1 MILCFYSY
9 GQMIFVFYL
18 LNEIYKLEFRG
29 ELFIQVIEDFFVI
42 IPMVKFPLFFSH

>member
-1 MILCFYSY
+1 MILRFYSY

-29 ELFIQVIEDFFVI
+29 ELFIQVFFVF
-42 IPMVKFPLFFSH
+42 FPLDEI